1 LTHALRDLISLKFW
15 PVDPPRQPSQ
25 GTRVYAQARQTFS
38 SPTRLLDIFRGTT
51 QNLNEDTITIDAR
64 LPGPVVILSPG
75 QPIPITFLIKRVYG
89 FVRAIQVQSVELI
102 LAVVNK
108 VEIQGKQSND
118 KSQFSFFNK
127 RNLNINLPAE
137 REELLVDAAD
147 ICDNGHIYFPRGF
160 LPSFHSCHITRTYS
174 LIVRVGLL
182 AEDAK
187 KPKQVQLVIAV
198 QVFSGVNR
206 RREGVTTYRV
216 EEQTN
221 PESDGESGDTSLL
234 PSYNDAMNDA
244 VRPGQ

>member
-1 LTHALRDLISLKFW
+1 M
-15 PVDPPRQPSQ
+15 
-25 GTRVYAQARQTFS
+25 
-38 SPTRLLDIFRGTT
+38 
-51 QNLNEDTITIDAR
+51 
-64 LPGPVVILSPG
+64 
-75 QPIPITFLIKRVYG
+75 
-89 FVRAIQVQSVELI
+89 RAIQVQSVELI

-118 KSQFSFFNK
+118 KSQLSFFNK

-137 REELLVDAAD
+137 REELLVEAAD

-234 PSYNDAMNDA
+234 PSYNDAMNEA
-244 VRPGQ
+244 IRPRQWLVCIDSM